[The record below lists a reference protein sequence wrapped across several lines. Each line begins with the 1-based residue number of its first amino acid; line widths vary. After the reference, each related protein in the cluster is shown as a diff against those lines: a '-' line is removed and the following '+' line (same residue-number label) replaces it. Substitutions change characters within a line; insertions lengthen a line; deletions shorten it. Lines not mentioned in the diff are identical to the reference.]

1 MKTKFLLSV
10 LLLSLFALKGNAQ
23 CSFVGHTYSGSGYLG
38 WGNGYTLG
46 FATNSS
52 GGSPIIQMDLLTSGD
67 LDVLTPTSGY
77 MINSSPVLSTEG
89 DITSIFVGEQ
99 LPIPY
104 GPFSNQYNTI
114 VGYSAGNNMM
124 VGVYNTLSGSYA
136 GTNVNIK

>member
-1 MKTKFLLSV
+1 MKKYTLLTV
-10 LLLSLFALKGNAQ
+10 LLFGLVIQKTNAQ
-23 CSFVGHTYSGSGYLG
+23 SSSAFNTYHPGYYLG
-38 WGNGYTLG
+38 WSGSAPDLNFATSGTAQMTLTDPGDLNIDGAINGYQ
-46 FATNSS
+46 
-52 GGSPIIQMDLLTSGD
+52 I
-67 LDVLTPTSGY
+67 Y
-77 MINSSPVLSTEG
+77 SSPVLSTEG